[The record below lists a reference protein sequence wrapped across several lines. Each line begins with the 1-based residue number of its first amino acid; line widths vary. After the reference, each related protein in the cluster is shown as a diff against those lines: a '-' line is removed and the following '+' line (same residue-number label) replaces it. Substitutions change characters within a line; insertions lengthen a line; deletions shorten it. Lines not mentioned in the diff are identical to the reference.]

1 MHLLDEWKR
10 WTEQVEANPD
20 PTYGYFL
27 REDGVAIEK
36 LFDRRK
42 IVVRNSWTDVVS
54 DPEFGADEN
63 PAFHLGLLPQPFMG
77 DLKNSEIY
85 ILTLNPGYSPVDYFG
100 EYCVSGYRE
109 ALLRNLRQNH
119 SPHRLPNLFL
129 DPQFAWSGGYEY
141 WHSRLRGVIAEFAK
155 ERYAKARSKLGEKL
169 ATIELVP
176 YHSSSSSAL
185 SNLPTKLHSSRL
197 AKEFVKHYIVPRVRS
212 GKAIAIVLRGLA
224 HWRCVLPCDLSE
236 ADGLIR
242 YDPKREA
249 RTASLSPSSRG
260 GNAII
265 EWFRQPKP

>member
-1 MHLLDEWKR
+1 MRLLDEWKE
-10 WTEQVEANPD
+10 WAEQVGNLPV
-20 PTYGYFL
+20 PSSGYFL
-27 REDGVAIEK
+27 GEDHAAIQSVK
-36 LFDRRK
+36 NR
-42 IVVRNSWTDVVS
+42 IIVRNSWTDAVS
-54 DPEFGADEN
+54 DPEFGADKK

-77 DLKNSEIY
+77 DMKRADIY

-109 ALLRNLRQNH
+109 ALLRNLRQDH

-129 DPQFAWSGGYEY
+129 DPQFAWSGGHEY
-141 WHSRLRGVIAEFAK
+141 WHSRLHGVIAEFAK
-155 ERYAKARSKLGEKL
+155 HHGWPYAKARSKLGSKL
-169 ATIELVP
+169 AIIELVP
-176 YHSSSSSAL
+176 YHSASFNNSMTRGLES
-185 SNLPTKLHSSRL
+185 TQL

-212 GKAIAIVLRGLA
+212 GKAIATVLRGFT
-224 HWRCVLPCDLSE
+224 HWRSVLPCDLYE

-260 GNAII
+260 GKAII